1 MDIDTLVIV
10 LGAGLIGM
18 NYVAFAGKGWHRR
31 LWLFWTVQV
40 LNLLAACYMVV
51 WGVPSFRAE
60 APIVNYF
67 LAAMFVVRSL
77 LNGRRL
83 QSSYRDALE
92 EEEEERDQARD
103 SIMEKLKSSAEE
115 RGQD

>member
-10 LGAGLIGM
+10 LGAGLIGL
-18 NYVAFAGKGWHRR
+18 NYLAFAGKGWHRR
-31 LWLFWTVQV
+31 LWLFWTVQA

-51 WGVPSFRAE
+51 WGVPGFRRE

-83 QSSYRDALE
+83 QNSYREALE
-92 EEEEERDQARD
+92 DEEDEKDQLRQ
-103 SIMEKLKSSAEE
+103 SIKEKLK
-115 RGQD
+115 GTDQ

>member
-1 MDIDTLVIV
+1 MDFDTLVIV
-10 LGAGLIGM
+10 LGAGLIGL

-31 LWLFWTVQV
+31 LWLFWSVQV

-83 QSSYRDALE
+83 QSNYRAAIE
-92 EEEEERDQARD
+92 EEEGDRDQVRE
-103 SIMEKLKSSAEE
+103 SIMEKLRGSDEE
-115 RGQD
+115 GSQG

>member
-10 LGAGLIGM
+10 VGAGLIGL
-18 NYVAFAGKGWHRR
+18 NYLAFAGRGWHRR
-31 LWLFWTVQV
+31 LWLFWTVQA

-51 WGVPSFRAE
+51 WGVPGFRE
-60 APIVNYF
+60 QAPIVNYF

-83 QSSYRDALE
+83 QSSYRDAIEEDE
-92 EEEEERDQARD
+92 EEKDQLRE
-103 SIMEKLKSSAEE
+103 SIMEKLKGSDEKGSQ
-115 RGQD
+115 G